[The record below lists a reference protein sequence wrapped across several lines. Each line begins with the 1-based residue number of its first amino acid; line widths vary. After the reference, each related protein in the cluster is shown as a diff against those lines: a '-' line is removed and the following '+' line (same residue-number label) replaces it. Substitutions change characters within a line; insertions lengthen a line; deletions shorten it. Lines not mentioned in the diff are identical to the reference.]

1 MCKGR
6 CTAMFK
12 TQPAKVSLDRANLLQ
27 GRWSGLVAILAL
39 IGLWWLAA
47 LMVQAT
53 LMRGEIFLP
62 SPLQVIEAIP
72 RLSVF
77 AGASTP
83 QTLSN
88 GLWVIA
94 ENRGSSALTLVGG
107 LTIGGGLGI
116 GLGLAFGWSAT
127 LRLVLEGPFL
137 LIRVIPLFALLPLF
151 LSWFGGTR
159 TGAVSFVAFA
169 VFSMLFVNTLEAIRN
184 VSPLV
189 QAYARTLG
197 ASRLRVYRCI
207 VVPAIVP
214 ELIGGARV
222 VLGLSWAILLAAE
235 FLAAQSGIGR
245 IMILAQQYFDT
256 SRVILIVLLI
266 MVYTLA
272 LDRFVAAMGARATR
286 WVPRK
291 DS

>member
-1 MCKGR
+1 
-6 CTAMFK
+6 MFK
-12 TQPAKVSLDRANLLQ
+12 TQPATVSLNRANLLQ

-47 LMVQAT
+47 LMVQAN

-72 RLSVF
+72 RLSVS

-94 ENRGSSALTLVGG
+94 ENTGSSALTLVGG

-184 VSPLV
+184 VSPIASRPNV
-189 QAYARTLG
+189 TTGGSKMSSARTLD
-197 ASRLRVYRCI
+197 C
-207 VVPAIVP
+207 
-214 ELIGGARV
+214 
-222 VLGLSWAILLAAE
+222 
-235 FLAAQSGIGR
+235 
-245 IMILAQQYFDT
+245 
-256 SRVILIVLLI
+256 
-266 MVYTLA
+266 
-272 LDRFVAAMGARATR
+272 TR
-286 WVPRK
+286 WRTVSRNTAA
-291 DS
+291 SNQ

>member
-1 MCKGR
+1 MVE
-6 CTAMFK
+6 A
-12 TQPAKVSLDRANLLQ
+12 QPATARFERASQ
-27 GRWSGLVAILAL
+27 PRRRWPGLVAIPAL
-39 IGLWWLAA
+39 LGLWWLTA
-47 LMVQAT
+47 LLVQASVV
-53 LMRGEIFLP
+53 RGEIFLP

-77 AGASTP
+77 AGPGTP
-83 QTLSN
+83 QTFGN
-88 GLWVIA
+88 ALWVIA
-94 ENRGSSALTLVGG
+94 VNTGSSALTLVGG
-107 LTIGGGLGI
+107 LAIGGGLGI

-159 TGAVSFVAFA
+159 TGAISFVAFA
-169 VFSMLFVNTLEAIRN
+169 VFSMLFVNTIEAIRN

-189 QAYARTLG
+189 QVYARTLG
-197 ASRLRVYRCI
+197 ASRLKVYRS
-207 VVPAIVP
+207 VVLPAIVP
-214 ELIGGARV
+214 EVIGGARV

-266 MVYTLA
+266 MIYTLV
-272 LDRFVAAMGARATR
+272 LDRLVAALGARATR
-286 WVPRK
+286 WAPRK
-291 DS
+291 DD

>member
-1 MCKGR
+1 MVE
-6 CTAMFK
+6 
-12 TQPAKVSLDRANLLQ
+12 TQPATARFERASHLR
-27 GRWSGLVAILAL
+27 GWWSGLVAIPVLL
-39 IGLWWLAA
+39 GLWWLAA
-47 LMVQAT
+47 LLVQAT
-53 LMRGEIFLP
+53 VLRGEVFLP
-62 SPLQVIEAIP
+62 TPLQVIEAIP

-77 AGASTP
+77 AGPGTP
-83 QTLSN
+83 QTFAN
-88 GLWVIA
+88 ALWVIA
-94 ENRGSSALTLVGG
+94 ENTASSALTLVGG
-107 LTIGGGLGI
+107 LAIGGGLGI

-169 VFSMLFVNTLEAIRN
+169 VFSMLFVNTIEAIRN

-189 QAYARTLG
+189 QVYARTLG
-197 ASRLRVYRCI
+197 ASPMQVYRRVI
-207 VVPAIVP
+207 VPAIVP

-266 MVYTLA
+266 MVYTLI
-272 LDRFVAAMGARATR
+272 LDRLVAALGARATR

-291 DS
+291 DD

>member
-1 MCKGR
+1 
-6 CTAMFK
+6 MFE
-12 TQPAKVSLDRANLLQ
+12 TQPATVSLNRANLLQ

-47 LMVQAT
+47 LMVQAN

-83 QTLSN
+83 QTFSN

-94 ENRGSSALTLVGG
+94 VNTGSSALTLVGG

-245 IMILAQQYFDT
+245 IMILAQQYLDT